1 MKTKSSKKKK
11 WIIIGAAVAVV
22 AVILLNIAVLGG
34 SPEAM
39 SVAAATVSQG
49 DITEEMDYSGT
60 VVSEET
66 KTYFAPVSGR
76 IKTVDAQMGDWVKA
90 GDSLL
95 TYDLEELEKN
105 GEQAALQAKAE
116 GYGIDAAMQTLQKS
130 QKDQT
135 EAAQNYDEAMQY
147 VNHYSACLESA
158 TRQYNEAMAVKNEYD
173 TLKATVDQYRIQQG
187 ENEQPNPELTNLI
200 AQGESRLNELAGQ
213 MVQYDYAALEGAVT
227 VCSNDLNEY
236 KARAQ
241 QYEAEKRDD
250 PSLASQQAQQSA
262 LRELNNLNKEQA
274 LEDLETAKAGIH
286 ADFDGV
292 LTEVAAVE
300 GQTVTEGMQMF
311 VLQSTENMKVSVNVT
326 KYDLAKINVGQK
338 AVITINGQ
346 EYDGVVTRID
356 GMAQINEAG
365 TSTVTADIHINDS
378 DERIYLGIEAKVKI
392 ESDQEENVYLVPIE
406 SVNYDTQGA
415 FCYVIEDGVIVR
427 KDVETGISS
436 DTQVQ
441 ILKGVS
447 LGDQVITEVTTD
459 LAEGMAVTPVAKE

>member
-39 SVAAATVSQG
+39 PVAAATVSQG
-49 DITEEMDYSGT
+49 DIAEEMDYSGT

-76 IKTVDAQMGDWVKA
+76 IKTVGAQTGDWVKA

-116 GYGIDAAMQTLQKS
+116 GYGIDATMQTLQKS

-213 MVQYDYAALEGAVT
+213 MAQYDYAALEGAVT

-286 ADFDGV
+286 ADFNGV

-365 TSTVTADIHINDS
+365 TSTVTADIHINDP